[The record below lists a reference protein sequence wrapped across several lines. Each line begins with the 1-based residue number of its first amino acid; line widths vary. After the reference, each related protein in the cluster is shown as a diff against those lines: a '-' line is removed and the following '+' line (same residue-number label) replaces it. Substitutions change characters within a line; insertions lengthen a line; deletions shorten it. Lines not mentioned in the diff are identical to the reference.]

1 MLFIR
6 VTSKTYEYRVVE
18 NKNME
23 KEIIY
28 ISIGQEETD
37 IAILNSYKIDFQDAK
52 SSHSIICN
60 TLN

>member
-6 VTSKTYEYRVVE
+6 VTSKTYEYRMVE

-28 ISIGQEETD
+28 VSIDQVKTD
-37 IAILNSYKIDFQDAK
+37 KAILNSYKIDFQDAEEFTA
-52 SSHSIICN
+52 SLV
-60 TLN
+60 TP

>member
-6 VTSKTYEYRVVE
+6 VTSKTYEYRMVE

-28 ISIGQEETD
+28 I
-37 IAILNSYKIDFQDAK
+37 YKY
-52 SSHSIICN
+52 
-60 TLN
+60 

>member
-6 VTSKTYEYRVVE
+6 VTSKTYEYRIVE

-28 ISIGQEETD
+28 VSIDQVKTD
-37 IAILNSYKIDFQDAK
+37 IAILNSYKIDFQDAEEFTA
-52 SSHSIICN
+52 SLV
-60 TLN
+60 TP